1 MDLVIL
7 SLLAWLDLRS
17 RPVVPNIKEAS
28 ASPAGPHDNR
38 QHRRHYRTECLRP
51 PHASN
56 LEQGGTEGT
65 DLEGE
70 FTTRPGPIRHRLA
83 LCGVGVASAAA
94 ADSGGEDG
102 ELRNAALLL
111 QCATVV
117 KRRNSGVAAAGPRW
131 GNHGHVWWKDECTGR
146 CHGASWGVVTVL
158 TERSN
163 SRRWSGDGGSDRS
176 PGRRQAESRDNG
188 EGARA
193 LGDAGVSAAGLCET
207 ATRTAKHSSARQ
219 AGVVAHISWAA
230 HQQVAAAGGVSALHE
245 MPGGRQ

>member
-1 MDLVIL
+1 
-7 SLLAWLDLRS
+7 
-17 RPVVPNIKEAS
+17 
-28 ASPAGPHDNR
+28 
-38 QHRRHYRTECLRP
+38 
-51 PHASN
+51 
-56 LEQGGTEGT
+56 
-65 DLEGE
+65 LEGE
-70 FTTRPGPIRHRLA
+70 FPTWPGPIGHSLA
-83 LCGVGVASAAA
+83 HCGVGVASAAA

-131 GNHGHVWWKDECTGR
+131 GNHGPVWWKDECTGR
-146 CHGASWGVVTVL
+146 CHGASWGVVTV
-158 TERSN
+158 R
-163 SRRWSGDGGSDRS
+163 DGGSDRS